1 MSKCLFCALLA
12 LSFPALAQ
20 AASVTNSTVGC
31 KAEADAQKV
40 LGFMAKND
48 SAGLEK
54 FKASKIT
61 AGDCSMLLRGMTVA
75 PDKTDGQF
83 MCVRPAGAFECIW
96 VTGVAI
102 NLTAS
107 EPDKSSGSHSQ
118 GQGRGRGGGGH
129 SQF

>member
-1 MSKCLFCALLA
+1 MSKYLFCALLA
-12 LSFPALAQ
+12 LSFPAVAQ
-20 AASVTNSTVGC
+20 AATVTNSTVGC
-31 KAEADAQKV
+31 KAEPDAQKV
-40 LGFMAKND
+40 MGFMAKND

-54 FKASKIT
+54 FKTSKIM
-61 AGDCSMLLRGMTVA
+61 AGDCSLLPKGMAVTA
-75 PDKTDGQF
+75 DKTDGQF
-83 MCVRPAGAFECIW
+83 LCVRPTGAFECVW
-96 VTGVAI
+96 VTAVAI